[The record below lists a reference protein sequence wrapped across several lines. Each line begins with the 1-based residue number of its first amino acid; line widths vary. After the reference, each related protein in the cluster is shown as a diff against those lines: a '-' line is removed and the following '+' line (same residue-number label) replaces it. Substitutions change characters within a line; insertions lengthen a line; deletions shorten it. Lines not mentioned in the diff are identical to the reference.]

1 MRARVLGAHAHA
13 TAHEWKSEDCASWFS
28 SPTVGVPGLSSG
40 HQASQKAPLP
50 NVPMIFFFNGNSYTI
65 LQIDGLPVLWTT
77 TLKGASSV
85 SYFVSTASQNWI
97 HFSSVVIDKRG
108 GREGC

>member
-1 MRARVLGAHAHA
+1 MHTHMPQRMSGSQKTTVQLV
-13 TAHEWKSEDCASWFS
+13 FS
-28 SPTVGVPGLSSG
+28 SHRGVPGLSSG
-40 HQASQKAPLP
+40 HHASQKAPLP
-50 NVPMIFFFNGNSYTI
+50 NVPMIYFFFFLAI
-65 LQIDGLPVLWTT
+65 LIQFSKLMVCQFYALF
-77 TLKGASSV
+77 ASSV